1 MARCP
6 VVQSDIEARFRALL
20 PSEVPR
26 VRACI
31 DDVWAQVVA
40 SGPADLEARTYA
52 STRVENAL
60 ISVIRSAVLRI
71 LDPPKSGETIG
82 TYSYTA
88 AVAATGN
95 PDGGLLTRSEQR
107 VLSRVLEQPAGA
119 YSVPLSRPEDS
130 TYPYVPA
137 ATA

>member
-31 DDVWAQVVA
+31 DDVWAQIEA
-40 SGPADLEARTYA
+40 GAPRDLEARTYA
-52 STRVENAL
+52 STRVESAL
-60 ISVIRSAVLRI
+60 LSVVRSAVLRL
-71 LDPPKSGETIG
+71 LDPPKTGETIG

-95 PDGGLLTRSEQR
+95 PDGGLLTPSEQKVIAR
-107 VLSRVLEQPAGA
+107 ALEQPAGA
-119 YSVPLSRPEDS
+119 YSVPLARAED
-130 TYPYVPA
+130 TAYPYVPLA
-137 ATA
+137 AP